1 MVVAKIENLEKS
13 FRRGF
18 FLKRKKVLK
27 GVSLEVNQGEVY
39 GLLGPNGAGKTTT
52 IKSLIGL
59 IFPDSGYVEIFGS
72 KNPDSSVRKRIG
84 FLPEQP
90 YFYEYLTARE
100 YLSLS
105 SELFRINGK
114 EKKKRIEELSS
125 ILSMH
130 KFIDSRLK
138 TLSKGEL
145 QRVGLAQAIIN
156 DPSFLVLDEP
166 MSGLDPIG
174 RKEIKDLI
182 FELKKR
188 GKTIFFSS
196 HILQDAELI
205 CDRVGIML
213 DGKIIEEGKLTD
225 LISEKVHYIEIE
237 FLSQKPLPSLK
248 GEVFSTDERNLIKVT
263 DEKSA
268 EEAIKIIIENGGK
281 IISVVPRKGT
291 LEEIFV
297 ERVIKRNENFKDC
310 IEYL

>member
-1 MVVAKIENLEKS
+1 MVIAKIENLEKS

-27 GVSLEVNQGEVY
+27 GVSLTVNKGEIY

-52 IKSLIGL
+52 IKALIGL

-72 KNPDSSVRKRIG
+72 KNIDSSIKKQMG

-90 YFYEYLTARE
+90 YFYEYLSARE

-105 SELFRINGK
+105 AELFRMK
-114 EKKKRIEELSS
+114 EKEKEKRIDELSS
-125 ILSMH
+125 LLSMD
-130 KFIDSRLK
+130 KFLDSRLK

-182 FELKKR
+182 FELKKK

-225 LISEKVHYIEIE
+225 LISEKIHYIEIE
-237 FLSQKPLPSLK
+237 FSTQKPLPSLK
-248 GEVFSTDERNLIKVT
+248 GEFFSTGGRNLIRVN

-268 EEAIKIIIENGGK
+268 EEAIKLIIENGGK
-281 IISVVPRKGT
+281 IVSVIPRKGT

-297 ERVIKRNENFKDC
+297 ERVKKK
-310 IEYL
+310 

>member
-1 MVVAKIENLEKS
+1 MIVARIENLEKS

-27 GVSLEVNQGEVY
+27 GVNLQVNEGEIY

-72 KNPDSSVRKRIG
+72 KNLDSTVRRRIG

-100 YLSLS
+100 YLSFS
-105 SELFRINGK
+105 ADLFRIKNK
-114 EKKKRIEELSS
+114 EKRIEELVAL
-125 ILSMH
+125 LSMD
-130 KFIDSRLK
+130 KFLDSRLK

-145 QRVGLAQAIIN
+145 QRVGLAQALIN
-156 DPSFLVLDEP
+156 DPSFLILDEP

-174 RKEIKDLI
+174 RKEVKDLI
-182 FELKKR
+182 LDLKGK

-213 DGKIIEEGKLTD
+213 DGKIIEEGKLKD

-237 FLSQKPLPSLK
+237 FWSPETIPSLK
-248 GEVFSTDERNLIKVT
+248 GKIVFSEGENLIRVSDER
-263 DEKSA
+263 EA
-268 EEAIKIIIENGGK
+268 EDAIKTIIEKGGK
-281 IISVVPRKGT
+281 IISVVPKKET

-297 ERVIKRNENFKDC
+297 ERVKKK
-310 IEYL
+310 

>member
-1 MVVAKIENLEKS
+1 MIVAKVENLEKS

-27 GVSLEVNQGEVY
+27 GVNFQINDGEIY

-72 KNPDSSVRKRIG
+72 TNLDPSVKKRIG

-105 SELFRINGK
+105 ADLFRIKGK
-114 EKKKRIEELSS
+114 EKRIEELSS
-125 ILSMH
+125 ILSMD

-145 QRVGLAQAIIN
+145 QRVGLAQALIN
-156 DPSFLVLDEP
+156 DPPFLILDEP

-174 RKEIKDLI
+174 RKEVKDLI
-182 FELKKR
+182 LELKRK

-213 DGKIIEEGKLTD
+213 DGKIIEEGKLKD
-225 LISEKVHYIEIE
+225 LISERIHYIEIE
-237 FLSQKPLPSLK
+237 FSVPKAFQSFK
-248 GEVFSTDERNLIKVT
+248 GEIISSGELNLIRVS
-263 DEKSA
+263 DEKEA
-268 EEAIKIIIENGGK
+268 EEMVKKIIESGGK
-281 IISVVPRKGT
+281 IHSLVSRKGT

-297 ERVIKRNENFKDC
+297 ERVKKK
-310 IEYL
+310 

>member
-1 MVVAKIENLEKS
+1 MIVAKVENLEKS

-18 FLKRKKVLK
+18 FLKKKKVLR
-27 GVSLEVNQGEVY
+27 GVNLQVNEGEIY

-72 KNPDSSVRKRIG
+72 KNLDSSVRKRIG

-100 YLSLS
+100 YLKLS
-105 SELFRINGK
+105 AELFRIKGK
-114 EKKKRIEELSS
+114 EKRIEELSS
-125 ILSMH
+125 LLSMD

-138 TLSKGEL
+138 VLSKGEL
-145 QRVGLAQAIIN
+145 QRVGLAQALIN
-156 DPSFLVLDEP
+156 DPPFLVLDEP

-174 RKEIKDLI
+174 RKEVKDLI
-182 FELKKR
+182 LELRKK

-213 DGKIIEEGKLTD
+213 DGKIIEEGKLKD
-225 LISEKVHYIEIE
+225 LVSERIHYIEIE
-237 FLSQKPLPSLK
+237 FSALHSPQLAK
-248 GEVFSTDERNLIKVT
+248 GEIISSGELNMIRVS
-263 DEKSA
+263 DEKEA
-268 EEAIKIIIENGGK
+268 EKMVKTIIEKGGK
-281 IISVVPRKGT
+281 IHSLVPRKGT
-291 LEEIFV
+291 LEEIFL
-297 ERVIKRNENFKDC
+297 EKIRKG
-310 IEYL
+310 

>member
-27 GVSLEVNQGEVY
+27 GVSLEVNEGEIY

-72 KNPDSSVRKRIG
+72 KNLDSSVRGRIG

-100 YLSLS
+100 YLILS
-105 SELFRINGK
+105 AELFRIKGK
-114 EKKKRIEELSS
+114 EKEKRIEELSS
-125 ILSMH
+125 ILSMD

-145 QRVGLAQAIIN
+145 QRVGLAQALIN
-156 DPSFLVLDEP
+156 DPSFLILDEP

-174 RKEIKDLI
+174 RKEVKDLI
-182 FELKKR
+182 LALKKK

-213 DGKIIEEGKLTD
+213 DGKIIEEGKLRE
-225 LISEKVHYIEIE
+225 LISEKIHYIEIE
-237 FLSQKPLPSLK
+237 FSTPHPFTSLK
-248 GEVFSTDERNLIKVT
+248 GEIISSGEQSLIRVS
-263 DEKSA
+263 DEKEA
-268 EEAIKIIIENGGK
+268 EETIKTIMESGGK

-297 ERVIKRNENFKDC
+297 ERVKKK
-310 IEYL
+310 

>member
-1 MVVAKIENLEKS
+1 MIVAKVENLEKS

-27 GVSLEVNQGEVY
+27 GVNFQVNEGEIY

-72 KNPDSSVRKRIG
+72 TNLDSSVKKRMG

-100 YLSLS
+100 YLNLS
-105 SELFRINGK
+105 AEIFRIKGK
-114 EKKKRIEELSS
+114 EKRIEELSS
-125 ILSMH
+125 ILSMD

-145 QRVGLAQAIIN
+145 QRVGLAQALIN
-156 DPSFLVLDEP
+156 DPPFLILDEP

-174 RKEIKDLI
+174 RKEVKDLI
-182 FELKKR
+182 LELKRK

-213 DGKIIEEGKLTD
+213 DGKIIEEGKLKD
-225 LISEKVHYIEIE
+225 LISERIHYIEIE
-237 FLSQKPLPSLK
+237 FSVPDAFHSFK
-248 GEVFSTDERNLIKVT
+248 GEIISSGELNLIRVS
-263 DEKSA
+263 DEKEA
-268 EEAIKIIIENGGK
+268 EEIVKKIIENGGK
-281 IISVVPRKGT
+281 IHSLVPRKGT

-297 ERVIKRNENFKDC
+297 ERVKKK
-310 IEYL
+310 

>member
-1 MVVAKIENLEKS
+1 MVIARIENLEKS

-18 FLKRKKVLK
+18 FLKKKKVLK
-27 GVSLEVNQGEVY
+27 GVSLRVNQEEIY

-52 IKSLIGL
+52 IKALIGL

-72 KNPDSSVRKRIG
+72 KNIDSSVKKQIG

-100 YLSLS
+100 YLNLS
-105 SELFRINGK
+105 AELFRMTRK
-114 EKKKRIEELSS
+114 EKEKRIEELSS
-125 ILSMH
+125 LLSMD
-130 KFIDSRLK
+130 KFLDSRLK

-166 MSGLDPIG
+166 MSGLDPMG

-182 FELKKR
+182 FELKKK
-188 GKTIFFSS
+188 GKTILFSS

-225 LISEKVHYIEIE
+225 LISEKVYYIEIE
-237 FLSQKPLPSLK
+237 FLSQKTLPSLK
-248 GEVFSTDERNLIKVT
+248 GEVFSTGERNLIRVT
-263 DEKSA
+263 DEKKA
-268 EEAIKIIIENGGK
+268 EEIIKLIIENGGR
-281 IISVVPRKGT
+281 IVSVAPRKET
-291 LEEIFV
+291 LEEVFV
-297 ERVIKRNENFKDC
+297 ERVKRK
-310 IEYL
+310 

>member
-27 GVSLEVNQGEVY
+27 GVSLKVNQGEIY

-52 IKSLIGL
+52 IKALMGL

-72 KNPDSSVRKRIG
+72 KILDSSIKKQIG

-100 YLSLS
+100 YLNLTA
-105 SELFRINGK
+105 ELFRMKGK
-114 EKKKRIEELSS
+114 EKRIDELSS
-125 ILSMH
+125 LLSMD
-130 KFIDSRLK
+130 KFLDSRLK

-182 FELKKR
+182 FELKKK

-237 FLSQKPLPSLK
+237 FSSQNPLPSLK
-248 GEVFSTDERNLIKVT
+248 GEFFSTGERNLIKVT

-268 EEAIKIIIENGGK
+268 EEAIKIIIENEGK
-281 IISVVPRKGT
+281 ILSVVPRKGT

-297 ERVIKRNENFKDC
+297 ERVKKK
-310 IEYL
+310 

>member
-1 MVVAKIENLEKS
+1 MIVARIENLEKS

-27 GVSLEVNQGEVY
+27 GVNLQVNEGEIY

-72 KNPDSSVRKRIG
+72 KSLNSTIRKRIG

-90 YFYEYLTARE
+90 YFYEYLTVRE
-100 YLSLS
+100 YLNLAADI
-105 SELFRINGK
+105 FGIKNKG
-114 EKKKRIEELSS
+114 EKIEELSS
-125 ILSMH
+125 LLSMDR
-130 KFIDSRLK
+130 FLDSRLK

-145 QRVGLAQAIIN
+145 QRVGLAQALIN
-156 DPSFLVLDEP
+156 DPSFLILDEP

-174 RKEIKDLI
+174 RKEVKDLI
-182 FELKKR
+182 LDLKNK

-213 DGKIIEEGKLTD
+213 DGKIIEEGKLKE

-237 FLSQKPLPSLK
+237 FWSPESIPSLK
-248 GEVFSTDERNLIKVT
+248 GKLVS
-263 DEKSA
+263 S
-268 EEAIKIIIENGGK
+268 EEALIRVPNEKEAEDVIKAIIEKGGK
-281 IISVVPRKGT
+281 IISVVPKKGT

-297 ERVIKRNENFKDC
+297 EKVRRK
-310 IEYL
+310 

>member
-1 MVVAKIENLEKS
+1 MILAKVENLEKS

-27 GVSLEVNQGEVY
+27 GVNFQINEGEIY

-72 KNPDSSVRKRIG
+72 TNLDPSVKKRIG

-105 SELFRINGK
+105 ADLFRIKGK
-114 EKKKRIEELSS
+114 EKRIEELSS
-125 ILSMH
+125 ILSMD

-145 QRVGLAQAIIN
+145 QRVGLAQALIN
-156 DPSFLVLDEP
+156 DPPFLILDEP

-174 RKEIKDLI
+174 RKEVKDLI
-182 FELKKR
+182 LELKRK

-213 DGKIIEEGKLTD
+213 DGKIIEEGKLKD
-225 LISEKVHYIEIE
+225 LISERIHYIEIE
-237 FLSQKPLPSLK
+237 FSVPKAFQSFK
-248 GEVFSTDERNLIKVT
+248 GEIISSGELNLIRVS
-263 DEKSA
+263 DEKEA
-268 EEAIKIIIENGGK
+268 EEMVKKIIESGGK
-281 IISVVPRKGT
+281 IHSLVPRKGT

-297 ERVIKRNENFKDC
+297 ERVKKK
-310 IEYL
+310 

>member
-1 MVVAKIENLEKS
+1 MIVAKVENLEKS

-27 GVSLEVNQGEVY
+27 GVNLQVNEGEVY

-52 IKSLIGL
+52 IKSIIGL

-72 KNPDSSVRKRIG
+72 KNLDSSVRRRMG

-90 YFYEYLTARE
+90 YFYDYLTARE
-100 YLSLS
+100 YLKLS
-105 SELFRINGK
+105 ADLFRIKGK
-114 EKKKRIEELSS
+114 EKRIEELSS
-125 ILSMH
+125 LLSMD

-145 QRVGLAQAIIN
+145 QRVGLAQALIN
-156 DPSFLVLDEP
+156 DPPFLILDEP

-174 RKEIKDLI
+174 RKEVKDLI
-182 FELKKR
+182 LELRKK

-213 DGKIIEEGKLTD
+213 DGRIIEEGKLKD
-225 LISEKVHYIEIE
+225 LVSEKIHYIEIE
-237 FLSQKPLPSLK
+237 FSAPYSLQPAK
-248 GEVFSTDERNLIKVT
+248 GEIISSGELNIIRVS
-263 DEKSA
+263 DEKEA
-268 EEAIKIIIENGGK
+268 EEMMKEIIEKGGK
-281 IISVVPRKGT
+281 IHSLVPRKGT

-297 ERVIKRNENFKDC
+297 ERVKKK
-310 IEYL
+310 

>member
-1 MVVAKIENLEKS
+1 MIVAKVENLEKS

-27 GVSLEVNQGEVY
+27 GVNFQINEGEIY

-72 KNPDSSVRKRIG
+72 TNLDPSVKKRIG

-100 YLSLS
+100 YLNLS
-105 SELFRINGK
+105 ADLFRIKGK
-114 EKKKRIEELSS
+114 EKRIEELSS
-125 ILSMH
+125 ILSMD

-145 QRVGLAQAIIN
+145 QRVGLAQALIN
-156 DPSFLVLDEP
+156 DPPFLILDEP

-174 RKEIKDLI
+174 RKEVKDLI
-182 FELKKR
+182 LELKRK

-213 DGKIIEEGKLTD
+213 DGKIIEEGKLKD
-225 LISEKVHYIEIE
+225 LISERIHYIEIE
-237 FLSQKPLPSLK
+237 FSVPKAFQSFK
-248 GEVFSTDERNLIKVT
+248 GEIISSGELNLIRVS
-263 DEKSA
+263 DEKEA
-268 EEAIKIIIENGGK
+268 EEMVKKIIESGGK
-281 IISVVPRKGT
+281 IHSLVPRKGT

-297 ERVIKRNENFKDC
+297 ERVKKK
-310 IEYL
+310 

>member
-1 MVVAKIENLEKS
+1 MIVAKVENLEKS

-27 GVSLEVNQGEVY
+27 GVNLQVNEGEIY

-52 IKSLIGL
+52 IKSIIGL

-72 KNPDSSVRKRIG
+72 KNLDSSVRRRMG

-90 YFYEYLTARE
+90 YFYDYLTARE
-100 YLSLS
+100 YLKLS
-105 SELFRINGK
+105 ADLFRIKGK
-114 EKKKRIEELSS
+114 EKRIEELSS
-125 ILSMH
+125 LLSMD

-145 QRVGLAQAIIN
+145 QRVGLAQALIN
-156 DPSFLVLDEP
+156 DPPFLILDEP

-174 RKEIKDLI
+174 RKEVKDLI
-182 FELKKR
+182 LELRKK

-213 DGKIIEEGKLTD
+213 DGKIIEEGKLKD
-225 LISEKVHYIEIE
+225 LVSEKIHYIEIE
-237 FLSQKPLPSLK
+237 FSAPHSLQPAK
-248 GEVFSTDERNLIKVT
+248 GEIISSGELNVIRVS
-263 DEKSA
+263 DEKEA
-268 EEAIKIIIENGGK
+268 EEIVKEIIEKGGK
-281 IISVVPRKGT
+281 IHSLVPRKGT

-297 ERVIKRNENFKDC
+297 ERVKKK
-310 IEYL
+310 

>member
-1 MVVAKIENLEKS
+1 MILAKVENLEKS

-27 GVSLEVNQGEVY
+27 GVNFQINEGEIY

-72 KNPDSSVRKRIG
+72 TNLDPSVKKRIG

-105 SELFRINGK
+105 ADLFRIKGK
-114 EKKKRIEELSS
+114 EKRIEELSS
-125 ILSMH
+125 ILSMD

-145 QRVGLAQAIIN
+145 QRVGLAQALIN
-156 DPSFLVLDEP
+156 DPPFLILDEP

-174 RKEIKDLI
+174 RKEVKDLI
-182 FELKKR
+182 LELKRK

-213 DGKIIEEGKLTD
+213 DGKIIEEGKLKD
-225 LISEKVHYIEIE
+225 LISERIHYIEIE
-237 FLSQKPLPSLK
+237 FSVPKAFQSFK
-248 GEVFSTDERNLIKVT
+248 GETISSGELNLIRVS
-263 DEKSA
+263 DEKEA
-268 EEAIKIIIENGGK
+268 EEMVKKIIESGGK
-281 IISVVPRKGT
+281 IHSLVPRKGT

-297 ERVIKRNENFKDC
+297 ERVKKK
-310 IEYL
+310 

>member
-1 MVVAKIENLEKS
+1 MIVAKVENLEKS

-27 GVSLEVNQGEVY
+27 GVNFQINEGEIY

-72 KNPDSSVRKRIG
+72 TNLDPSVKKRIG

-105 SELFRINGK
+105 ADLFRIKGK
-114 EKKKRIEELSS
+114 EKRIEELSS
-125 ILSMH
+125 ILSMD

-145 QRVGLAQAIIN
+145 QRVGLAQALIN
-156 DPSFLVLDEP
+156 DPPFLILDEP

-174 RKEIKDLI
+174 RKEVKDLI
-182 FELKKR
+182 LELKRK

-213 DGKIIEEGKLTD
+213 DGKIIEEGKLKD
-225 LISEKVHYIEIE
+225 LISERIHYIEIE
-237 FLSQKPLPSLK
+237 FSVPKAFQSFK
-248 GEVFSTDERNLIKVT
+248 GEIISSGELNLIRVS
-263 DEKSA
+263 DEKEA
-268 EEAIKIIIENGGK
+268 EEMVKKIIESGGK
-281 IISVVPRKGT
+281 IHSLVPRKGT

-297 ERVIKRNENFKDC
+297 ERVKKK
-310 IEYL
+310 